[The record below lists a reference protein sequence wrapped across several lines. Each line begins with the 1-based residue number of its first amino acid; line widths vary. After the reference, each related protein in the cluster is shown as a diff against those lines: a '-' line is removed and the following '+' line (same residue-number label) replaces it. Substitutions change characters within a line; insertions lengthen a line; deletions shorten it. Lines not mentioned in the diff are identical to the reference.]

1 MRRSHSSRLPRK
13 PSSQAVLKLSR
24 SPETLGIVLQGN
36 RGFTPLCRHERT
48 ESRLQGYRRAVLK
61 DCRIALGE
69 RWYTSQ
75 ATTPHPW
82 WGIPLR
88 AKASS
93 VIERCEKN
101 FLLKSRERPSV
112 GFPGVQARRIS
123 GECQT
128 YRDQNRVTE
137 KSLSHNC
144 TAFSAL

>member
-13 PSSQAVLKLSR
+13 PSSQAVSRLSR

-48 ESRLQGYRRAVLK
+48 ESRLQGYRGAVLQ
-61 DCRIALGE
+61 DCIRRALVHF
-69 RWYTSQ
+69 TSND
-75 ATTPHPW
+75 TPPLV
-82 WGIPLR
+82 GIPLR

-93 VIERCEKN
+93 VIKRCEKN

-128 YRDQNRVTE
+128 YRDQNCVTE